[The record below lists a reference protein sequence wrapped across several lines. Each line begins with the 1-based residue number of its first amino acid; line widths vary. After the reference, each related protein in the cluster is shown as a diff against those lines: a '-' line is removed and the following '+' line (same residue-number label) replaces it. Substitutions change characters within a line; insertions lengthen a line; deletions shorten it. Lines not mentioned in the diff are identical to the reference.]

1 MSCRRPSCDEETVT
15 GSPIPTTA
23 WPMPKRYLAH
33 SSSCSQRP
41 DTSHRLRHQDN
52 CSTLSGPLQTATGG
66 LRLTSEAEKQQVE
79 SLWLRGHA
87 QDSGQSPGSVLN
99 KIGS

>member
-1 MSCRRPSCDEETVT
+1 MTRNIREASATT
-15 GSPIPTTA
+15 LPTIA
-23 WPMPKRYLAH
+23 VVAVLLYVVWNM
-33 SSSCSQRP
+33 P
-41 DTSHRLRHQDN
+41 DTDRTKLEAVVKLASA
-52 CSTLSGPLQTATGG
+52 TATGG

-87 QDSGQSPGSVLN
+87 QDSGRSPGSVLN